1 MVKQVRVSVC
11 ACVRVSTSLSYLSV
25 LWFPGN
31 PFLSRWFCLQ
41 HVGCACRVGTLLESI
56 RVRPIRPWPSA
67 ISGPTRTSPP
77 LRVMRWLP
85 VTSPVPRQLR
95 LRQALGPTV
104 ARRRFRARSIRC
116 VFYARGLR
124 EFRRAFAL
132 HVGGVL
138 PLCRWYLSCVCVR
151 FFVRCTLA
159 PRALRPNRRFNFCG
173 ASFLQALRD
182 RLRLVSEAASAE
194 ASSHA
199 HTRSRLDAAAAR
211 AAAAEAALRELQARG
226 RGGDAASAAP
236 GDAAAAARVGALE
249 RALAAARD
257 AGASCTRV
265 CAVAHGVPSGA
276 HGLASR
282 AAV

>member
-1 MVKQVRVSVC
+1 
-11 ACVRVSTSLSYLSV
+11 
-25 LWFPGN
+25 
-31 PFLSRWFCLQ
+31 
-41 HVGCACRVGTLLESI
+41 
-56 RVRPIRPWPSA
+56 
-67 ISGPTRTSPP
+67 
-77 LRVMRWLP
+77 MRWLP
-85 VTSPVPRQLR
+85 VTSLAVPRQLL
-95 LRQALGPTV
+95 LRQALGPAVT
-104 ARRRFRARSIRC
+104 RRRFRARSIRC
-116 VFYARGLR
+116 VFYVRGLR
-124 EFRRAFAL
+124 EFWRACAL

-151 FFVRCTLA
+151 LFGRCTLA
-159 PRALRPNRRFNFCG
+159 PLCRALRPNRRFNFGG
-173 ASFLQALRD
+173 ASCVQALRD

-226 RGGDAASAAP
+226 RGGDGASAVP

-265 CAVAHGVPSGA
+265 CAVAHGLPSGA
-276 HGLASR
+276 HGFASR